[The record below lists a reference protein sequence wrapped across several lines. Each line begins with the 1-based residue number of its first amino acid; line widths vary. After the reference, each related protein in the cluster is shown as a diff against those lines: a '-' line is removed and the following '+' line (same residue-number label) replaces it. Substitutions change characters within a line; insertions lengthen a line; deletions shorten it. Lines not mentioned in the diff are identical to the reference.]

1 LGNGKSGVDIFICNS
16 RHLLRY
22 RLYFIIRE
30 ESKMST
36 AVINQKREQ
45 WLEERRKGIGGSD
58 SGSLFPED
66 SKYGCSTRLWYEK
79 RDYKPD
85 YERTAAEKKI
95 LDRGNRLEDVVADQ
109 FSLEFD
115 FKVRRHQ
122 TRVMDGAPFMR
133 VNIDRQIVNVTR
145 EELTLYWPQI
155 EAELQSVLGDGQCGP
170 GVLECK
176 TSNEW
181 VVRDALKHGIV
192 TDYIFQIQHA
202 LAVTGYKWGVM
213 AILDTSTFELTCFP
227 MVRNE
232 KLISLI
238 LERGEKFWALVENG
252 PKPDAPDFPHGD
264 RRCLSCPFRKTCRGE
279 QYLFA
284 LAGEKP
290 DTGYVS
296 DDSFAELGS
305 DLRDV
310 RQQLATLEQTEENII
325 ALVQKSMAEKEI
337 SKLEIPS
344 IGARVRWAEQK
355 GRMMWDSKGLEAE
368 GATIGR
374 KIEFADWVE
383 SLPYQKQIELASE
396 GGLLAA
402 FCKEHPKSAHLSEKY
417 KRPTAPVRP
426 FHFVTL

>member
-1 LGNGKSGVDIFICNS
+1 
-16 RHLLRY
+16 
-22 RLYFIIRE
+22 
-30 ESKMST
+30 MST
-36 AVINQKREQ
+36 ATIDHQRQE
-45 WLEERRKGIGGSD
+45 WLNERRKGIGGSD

-66 SKYGCSTRLWYEK
+66 SKYGCDTRLWYEK
-79 RDYKPD
+79 RDQKPD
-85 YERTAAEKKI
+85 YERTAGEKKI
-95 LDRGNRLEDVVADQ
+95 LERGNRLEDIVAEQ
-109 FSLEFD
+109 FSLEFG
-115 FKVRRHQ
+115 FRVRRHQ
-122 TRVMDGAPFMR
+122 TRVMDGVPFMR

-155 EAELQSVLGDGQCGP
+155 ETDLQAVIGDGPCGP

-181 VVRDALKHGIV
+181 VVRDAIKSGIA

-232 KLISLI
+232 KLIKLI

-252 PKPDAPDFPHGD
+252 PKPDAPTFPQGD
-264 RRCLSCPFRKTCRGE
+264 RRCLGCQFRKTCRGE

-290 DTGYVS
+290 DTGYVA
-296 DDSFAELGS
+296 DDSFSELAS
-305 DLRDV
+305 ELRHI
-310 RQQLATLEQTEENII
+310 REQQDTLESTEKTII
-325 ALVQKSMAEKEI
+325 ALVQKAMEEKHI

-344 IGARVRWAEQK
+344 VGARIRWAEQK
-355 GRMMWDSKGLEAE
+355 GAVRWDGKGLDAE
-368 GATIGR
+368 GGTIGR
-374 KIEFADWVE
+374 KVAFANWIEA
-383 SLPYQKQIELASE
+383 LPYERLIELASIE

-402 FCKEHPKSAHLSEKY
+402 FCKEQPSSPHIAEQYKHPGK
-417 KRPTAPVRP
+417 PTRP
-426 FHFVTL
+426 FVFVTL